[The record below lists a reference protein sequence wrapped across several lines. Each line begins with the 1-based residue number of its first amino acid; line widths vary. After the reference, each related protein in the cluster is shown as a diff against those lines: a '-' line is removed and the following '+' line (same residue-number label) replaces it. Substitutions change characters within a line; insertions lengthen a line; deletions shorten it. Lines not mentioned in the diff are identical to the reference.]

1 MNDLVVEAD
10 KNIKEPAMSN
20 ASLNTNVGTNV
31 STNNNDPMS
40 VAESSIPYITS
51 IHHWQSDG
59 LSSYPPRDPLVG
71 QSQFFNDFESFIHL
85 VDKEEN
91 EFTQVFSVVAEWG
104 RGKSRLGYELIAQ
117 VNDASPGWYCRN
129 ETGDLKPVNLFRDD
143 ADRDQYLSL
152 YIRYSQI
159 ATEFQNSDN
168 WFAYGLY
175 VALQP
180 LAKNQFD
187 GSIQSEVAKQCFN
200 RLEVE
205 GFDHQ
210 ELARRLEI
218 EKKHTDQDLYDDE
231 LLATRLVNAAYEYL
245 NKFGIKYML
254 VVLDELETAAEAATY
269 GLEGDDLK
277 RLDGRA
283 IKLLGQA
290 IKEEDPRR
298 KLPWLRYV
306 TLCSPAIGEE
316 LREVSSLARR
326 FNLVDLEHN
335 AFSDVSDYVA
345 TLKKDGRLAQDYL
358 KGVVEAAY
366 AMSGGNFG
374 WFNVIMAAVDEK
386 LTSLKMSG
394 EAVKSIGQLFNA
406 VLNSS
411 ARIRDYVLD
420 AGAINAI
427 KTTNNNV
434 KDAAIELLYGQ
445 LPVDLKTV
453 SDETK
458 ALVNTVNEY
467 DDAVASY
474 YRLVDWD
481 HDSCRPAL
489 QNAKFN
495 RINGEVWSFEGIEQ
509 KLDLTQLLANLATY
523 AIHEGSNKLLI
534 PNNRAE
540 FIDLLQLLYPHG
552 AAEDVARALWLH
564 HFGEQEQLT
573 QEPTHIGPS
582 VAMLNR
588 LNLRYRQQSQH
599 SLIFKTPDA
608 AIAHDEAMKAKSD
621 KSVDKNRAR
630 LTGLMRVLDS
640 HWQYDA
646 TDAELGADLVT
657 IATSHTRNQQEVSGL
672 STCKAL
678 HLHPKGRLVLAY
690 VSNEKELKAL
700 CSQVSQQF
708 KGEGK
713 YPVLAVTSS
722 IDLGNKF
729 KSASDP
735 ILQKAQDYLMLHRL
749 SHNEEHVLEQ
759 VGMPLADCQG
769 FTIERRD
776 FTTKFLQRLDALNR
790 GLIDSVTQW
799 RQGLHDRG
807 LIAMPL
813 RASSRL
819 SQKDLELL
827 VDGWADL
834 IVRTNVKQLSRYD
847 KTPQKVDD
855 GALYELVKQLKVPQ
869 KEINDGFSEQEWS
882 QVFSSTDEIAAQA
895 QFPPFICRLMKER
908 LFKRSTITLEYAKQ
922 NWFFGY
928 SWHVKP
934 NDVFKE
940 WMLILNTA
948 LLVSERSDPSKP
960 KNTIYALNE
969 RSAFEGHLKEAEN
982 WLTTEYPTRISEI
995 ANLFGEGRINT
1006 LFAPE
1011 GKKEVGA
1018 KTHMARAKLKG
1029 AFEYQSDIKRLE
1041 ETTLPKVVGN
1051 WYEYANQL
1059 ASTSQARY
1067 AHQDSVQWVYQS
1079 EGYQQELTQK
1089 QYAHL
1094 DFEQDT
1100 SPLWKRIA
1108 KAKSFADQVYKI
1120 EKAVTTQTA
1129 ALINQIKADEES
1141 KVPFPRNIF
1150 TLSLEKISRILAG
1163 AIRPGTL
1170 PGETPKKQHTEAG
1183 TLGFYLRNLNVEQAL
1198 IRLEQLAKEV
1208 GYNQDTEQFL
1218 SLEDIDGSVIT
1229 SYLDLKKEFLKQQTR
1244 SIEAVNGLAEVQSS
1258 LDNVP
1263 ADFGTQYPDGLTKL
1277 EQLKKKIKHVDNMF
1291 DNIQD
1296 DADLL
1301 KDRINSELQIG
1312 QFKLLR
1318 EQVPPLLSEVKKQL
1332 TQWSSDIAT
1341 LKNYVVGYREVLL
1354 DKQSCNF
1361 DSALHILQKINGE
1374 APGASLTLKDVEN
1387 MGSLAQAKTELSTR
1401 EAKIKTD
1408 INSYLDS
1415 SIVSAERWSIIVND
1429 LAEGKDPS
1437 FTFEETAELVNKQLI
1452 VQTYRLGGE

>member
-1 MNDLVVEAD
+1 MN
-10 KNIKEPAMSN
+10 NGNSSP
-20 ASLNTNVGTNV
+20 
-31 STNNNDPMS
+31 TNNETTS
-40 VAESSIPYITS
+40 VSESAIPYALAN
-51 IHHWQSDG
+51 HHWQSDG

-129 ETGDLKPVNLFRDD
+129 ETGDLKPVKLFRDET
-143 ADRDQYLSL
+143 DRDQYLSL

-180 LAKNQFD
+180 LAKNEFD
-187 GSIQSEVAKQCFN
+187 GSIQSEVARQCAD

-218 EKKHTDQDLYDDE
+218 DKNHTDQDLYDDE

-386 LTSLKMSG
+386 LTSMKMSG
-394 EAVKSIGQLFNA
+394 ETVRSIGQLFNA

-420 AGAINAI
+420 AGAIDAI
-427 KTTNNNV
+427 KTTNNKV

-467 DDAVASY
+467 DDAVASF

-489 QNAKFN
+489 QNAKFK
-495 RINGEVWSFEGIEQ
+495 RINGNIWSFEGIEQ

-540 FIDLLQLLYPHG
+540 FIELLQLLYPHG

-564 HFGEQEQLT
+564 HFGEQEYLT

-608 AIAHDEAMKAKSD
+608 AIAHDEAMKARSD
-621 KSVDKNRAR
+621 KSVDKQRAR

-646 TDAELGADLVT
+646 TDAGFDNNSGSDLVT

-672 STCKAL
+672 STCKAF

-700 CSQVSQQF
+700 CSQVTNQF
-708 KGEGK
+708 SSEGK

-729 KSASDP
+729 NNAADP

-759 VGMPLADCQG
+759 VGMPLPDCLG
-769 FTIERRD
+769 FTIERKD

-799 RQGLHDRG
+799 RQGIHDRG

-819 SQKDLELL
+819 SQKELELL

-834 IVRTNVKQLSRYD
+834 IVRSNVKQLSRYD
-847 KTPQKVDD
+847 QTPQTVED
-855 GALYELVKQLKVPQ
+855 GALYDLVKQLKVPQ
-869 KEINDGFSEQEWS
+869 KETNDGFSEQEWS
-882 QVFSSTDEIAAQA
+882 QIFTSTDEISAQA

-922 NWFFGY
+922 HWFFGY

-960 KNTIYALNE
+960 KNTIYTLNE
-969 RSAFEGHLKEAEN
+969 RSAFEGYLKEAEN

-1018 KTHMARAKLKG
+1018 KTHMARAKLKD
-1029 AFEYQSDIKRLE
+1029 AFQYQSDIKRLE
-1041 ETTLPKVVGN
+1041 ETTLPNLGQD
-1051 WYEYANQL
+1051 WYEYTNHI

-1067 AHQDSVQWVYQS
+1067 AHQKAVQWVYQS
-1079 EGYQQELTQK
+1079 EGYQQELIQK
-1089 QYAHL
+1089 QFAHL
-1094 DFEQDT
+1094 DFEQDD

-1120 EKAVTTQTA
+1120 EKAVTSQTA
-1129 ALINQIKADEES
+1129 VLINQITADEES
-1141 KVPFPRNIF
+1141 KAPFPRNIF
-1150 TLSLEKISRILAG
+1150 TLSLEKISRIFAG
-1163 AIRPGTL
+1163 AIRPCTL
-1170 PGETPKKQHTEAG
+1170 QHTEAG
-1183 TLGFYLRNLNVEQAL
+1183 TLGFYLRNLDVEQAL
-1198 IRLEQLAKEV
+1198 RRLEQLAQEV
-1208 GYNQDTEQFL
+1208 GYNLDTEQFL
-1218 SLEDIDGSVIT
+1218 SLEDIDGAVIS

-1244 SIEAVNGLAEVQSS
+1244 SVEAVKGLAEVQSS

-1263 ADFGTQYPDGLTKL
+1263 ADFATRYPDGLTKL
-1277 EQLKKKIKHVDNMF
+1277 EQLNKKIKHVDSLF

-1296 DADLL
+1296 DADFL
-1301 KDRINSELQIG
+1301 KDRINSELQLG

-1318 EQVPPLLSEVKKQL
+1318 EQVPPLLGEVKKQL

-1354 DKQSCNF
+1354 NKQSSHF

-1374 APGASLTLKDVEN
+1374 APGSSLTLKDLEH
-1387 MGSLAQAKTELSTR
+1387 MGSLAQAKTELDAR
-1401 EAKIKTD
+1401 EAKIKTQ

-1429 LAEGKDPS
+1429 LDEGKDPN
-1437 FTFEETAELVNKQLI
+1437 FTSEETAELVNKQLI

>member
-1 MNDLVVEAD
+1 MN
-10 KNIKEPAMSN
+10 N
-20 ASLNTNVGTNV
+20 ANS
-31 STNNNDPMS
+31 SANNNKTTS
-40 VAESSIPYITS
+40 VAESSIPYTKANH
-51 IHHWQSDG
+51 HHWQSDG

-71 QSQFFNDFESFIHL
+71 QGQFFNDFESFIHL
-85 VDKEEN
+85 VDKDEN

-129 ETGDLKPVNLFRDD
+129 ETGDLKPVKLFRDD

-187 GSIQSEVAKQCFN
+187 GSIQSEVAKQCFD

-210 ELARRLEI
+210 ELAQRLELD
-218 EKKHTDQDLYDDE
+218 KNYSDQDLYDDE

-245 NKFGIKYML
+245 KQFGIKYLL
-254 VVLDELETAAEAATY
+254 VVLDELETAAEAATF

-316 LREVSSLARR
+316 LREVASLARR

-345 TLKKDGRLAQDYL
+345 TLKKEGRLAQDYL
-358 KGVVEAAY
+358 AGFVEAAY

-386 LTSLKMSG
+386 LTSMQMSG
-394 EAVKSIGQLFNA
+394 EPVKSIGQLFNA

-411 ARIRDYVLD
+411 SRIREYVLD
-420 AGAINAI
+420 AGAIKAI
-427 KTTNNNV
+427 KTQNIKV

-445 LPVDLKTV
+445 LPVNLKTV
-453 SDETK
+453 NDETK
-458 ALVNTVNEY
+458 ALVTIVNEY
-467 DDAVASY
+467 DDAVASFY
-474 YRLVDWD
+474 CLVDWD

-489 QNAKFN
+489 QKAKFK
-495 RINGEVWSFEGIEQ
+495 RIKGDIWSFEGIEQ
-509 KLDLTQLLANLATY
+509 KLNLTQLLANLATY
-523 AIHEGSNKLLI
+523 AIHEESNKLLI

-564 HFGEQEQLT
+564 HFGDQEQLT
-573 QEPTHIGPS
+573 QDPTHIGPS

-588 LNLRYRQQSQH
+588 LNLRYRLQSQH

-608 AIAHDEAMKAKSD
+608 ANAHDIVMKARSD
-621 KSVDKNRAR
+621 KAVDKQRAR
-630 LTGLMRVLDS
+630 LTGLMRILDS

-646 TDAELGADLVT
+646 TDAGFDNSGGTELVT
-657 IATSHTRNQQEVSGL
+657 IATSHTRNQQDVSGL

-678 HLHPKGRLVLAY
+678 HLHPKARLVLAY

-700 CSQVSQQF
+700 CSQVTKQF
-708 KGEGK
+708 AGEGK

-729 KSASDP
+729 NNASDP
-735 ILQKAQDYLMLHRL
+735 VLQKAKDYLMLYRL

-759 VGMPLADCQG
+759 VGMPLADCNG

-790 GLIDSVTQW
+790 GLIDSVTHW
-799 RQGLHDRG
+799 RQGLHERG

-827 VDGWADL
+827 VEGWADL

-847 KTPQKVDD
+847 QTPQTVED
-855 GALYELVKQLKVPQ
+855 GDLYDLVKQLRVPT
-869 KEINDGFSEQEWS
+869 KEVNDGFGEQEWS
-882 QVFSSTDEIAAQA
+882 QLFSSTDEITAQA
-895 QFPPFICRLMKER
+895 EFPIFICRLMQER
-908 LFKRSTITLEYAKQ
+908 LFKRSKITLEYAKQ
-922 NWFFGY
+922 HWFFGY
-928 SWHVKP
+928 SWHVKA

-940 WMLILNTA
+940 WMLLLNTA

-960 KNTIYALNE
+960 KNTIFELYE
-969 RSAFEGHLKEAEN
+969 RSAFEGRLQEAEN

-995 ANLFGEGRINT
+995 ATLFGEGRINT
-1006 LFAPE
+1006 LFSPE

-1018 KTHMARAKLKG
+1018 KTHMARAYLND
-1029 AFEYQSDIKRLE
+1029 AAQYQQDIKRLE
-1041 ETTLPKVVGN
+1041 EITLPSIEDD
-1051 WYEYANQL
+1051 WHEYANHI
-1059 ASTSQARY
+1059 ASTSQARC
-1067 AHQDSVQWVYQS
+1067 AHQKAVQWVYES
-1079 EGYQQELTQK
+1079 EGYRQELQ
-1089 QYAHL
+1089 QQQFANL
-1094 DFEQDT
+1094 DFEQDA

-1120 EKAVTTQTA
+1120 EDAVTTQAA
-1129 ALINQIKADEES
+1129 ALIIQIKTDEES
-1141 KVPFPRNIF
+1141 KSPFPRNIF

-1163 AIRPGTL
+1163 AIRPGKK
-1170 PGETPKKQHTEAG
+1170 PGETPEKQHTEAG

-1198 IRLEQLAKEV
+1198 KRLENLANEV
-1208 GYNQDTEQFL
+1208 GYNLDSEQCL
-1218 SLEDIDGSVIT
+1218 ALEDIDGAVIA
-1229 SYLDLKKEFLKQQTR
+1229 SYRSLKLEFIKQQQR
-1244 SIEAVNGLAEVQSS
+1244 AVATVTGLAEVKEA
-1258 LDNVP
+1258 LENAP
-1263 ADFGTQYPDGLTKL
+1263 ADFATQYSDGLTKF
-1277 EQLKKKIKHVDNMF
+1277 EQLKNKIKYVDSLF

-1301 KDRINSELQIG
+1301 KDRINAELQLG
-1312 QFKLLR
+1312 QFNLLR
-1318 EQVPPLLSEVKKQL
+1318 DQVSPLLDDAKKQL
-1332 TQWSSDIAT
+1332 FLWTGDIAT
-1341 LKNYVVGYREVLL
+1341 LKNYVVGYREYLL
-1354 DKQSCNF
+1354 DEQNCNF
-1361 DSALHILQKINGE
+1361 DQALHILQKVNGDVQTP
-1374 APGASLTLKDVEN
+1374 ALTLKEVEG
-1387 MGSLAQAKTELSTR
+1387 MGSLAQAKAELDTR
-1401 EAKIKTD
+1401 ETNVKSQ
-1408 INSYLDS
+1408 INNYLDS
-1415 SIVSAERWSIIVND
+1415 SMISAERWSIIVNNLD
-1429 LAEGKDPS
+1429 EKKDPNLTS
-1437 FTFEETAELVNKQLI
+1437 EEIQELVNKQLI

>member
-1 MNDLVVEAD
+1 
-10 KNIKEPAMSN
+10 
-20 ASLNTNVGTNV
+20 
-31 STNNNDPMS
+31 MS
-40 VAESSIPYITS
+40 VAESSIPYITAN
-51 IHHWQSDG
+51 HHWQSDG

-71 QSQFFNDFESFIHL
+71 QSRFFNDFESFIHL

-129 ETGDLKPVNLFRDD
+129 ETGDLKQVNLFRDD

-180 LAKNQFD
+180 LAKNQFN
-187 GSIQSEVAKQCFN
+187 GSIQSEVARQSFN

-218 EKKHTDQDLYDDE
+218 DKNHSDQDLYDDE

-245 NKFGIKYML
+245 NKFGIKYLL

-316 LREVSSLARR
+316 LREVASLARR

-345 TLKKDGRLAQDYL
+345 ILKNEGKLAQDYL
-358 KGVVEAAY
+358 VGLVEAAY

-386 LTSLKMSG
+386 LISMKMNG

-411 ARIRDYVLD
+411 ARIRNYVLD
-420 AGAINAI
+420 AGAIKAI
-427 KTTNNNV
+427 KTTNNKV

-445 LPVDLKTV
+445 LPVDLTAV
-453 SDETK
+453 NDETK
-458 ALVNTVNEY
+458 ALVTTVNEY
-467 DDAVASY
+467 DDAVASFY
-474 YRLVDWD
+474 CLVDWD
-481 HDSCRPAL
+481 QDSCRPAL
-489 QNAKFN
+489 QNAKFT
-495 RINGEVWSFEGIEQ
+495 RINGDIWCFDGIEQ
-509 KLDLTQLLANLATY
+509 KLDLTQLLANLGTY
-523 AIHEGSNKLLI
+523 SIHEVGNKLLI

-564 HFGEQEQLT
+564 HFGDQEQLT

-588 LNLRYRQQSQH
+588 LNLRYRLQSQH

-608 AIAHDEAMKAKSD
+608 ANAHDEAMKARSD
-621 KSVDKNRAR
+621 KSVDKQRAR

-646 TDAELGADLVT
+646 TDAGFDNSGSDLVS

-700 CSQVSQQF
+700 CSQVTKQF
-708 KGEGK
+708 SGEGK

-722 IDLGNKF
+722 TDLGNKF
-729 KSASDP
+729 KNASDP

-749 SHNEEHVLEQ
+749 SNNEEHVLEQ
-759 VGMPLADCQG
+759 VGMPLSDCLG

-799 RQGLHDRG
+799 RQGLHARG

-834 IVRTNVKQLSRYD
+834 IVRSNVKQLSRYD
-847 KTPQKVDD
+847 QTPQTVED
-855 GALYELVKQLKVPQ
+855 GSLYELVKQLKVPQ
-869 KEINDGFSEQEWS
+869 KETNDGFSEQEWS
-882 QVFSSTDEIAAQA
+882 QIFTSTDEVVAQA
-895 QFPPFICRLMKER
+895 QFPPFICQLMKER

-922 NWFFGY
+922 HWFFGY

-969 RSAFEGHLKEAEN
+969 RSAFEGHLQEAEN

-995 ANLFGEGRINT
+995 TNLFGEGRINT
-1006 LFAPE
+1006 LFSPE

-1018 KTHMARAKLKG
+1018 KTHMARAKLKD
-1029 AFEYQSDIKRLE
+1029 ALEYQSDIKRLE
-1041 ETTLPKVVGN
+1041 ETTLPSIDGD

-1067 AHQDSVQWVYQS
+1067 AHQKSVQWVYQA
-1079 EGYQQELTQK
+1079 EGYQQELIQK

-1094 DFEQDT
+1094 DFEQDD

-1129 ALINQIKADEES
+1129 TLISQIQADEDS
-1141 KVPFPRNIF
+1141 KSPFPRNIF

-1170 PGETPKKQHTEAG
+1170 PGETPEKQHTEAG
-1183 TLGFYLRNLNVEQAL
+1183 TLGFYLRNLDVEQAL
-1198 IRLEQLAKEV
+1198 KRLEQLAKEV
-1208 GYNQDTEQFL
+1208 GYNLVSEQYS
-1218 SLEDIDGSVIT
+1218 SLEDIDGSVVS
-1229 SYLDLKKEFLKQQTR
+1229 SYLELKKEFLKQQTR
-1244 SIEAVNGLAEVQSS
+1244 SVDAVEGLAEVLLS
-1258 LDNVP
+1258 LDNVS
-1263 ADFGTQYPDGLTKL
+1263 ADFSTQYPDGLTKL
-1277 EQLKKKIKHVDNMF
+1277 EQLKKKIKHVDSMF

-1301 KDRINSELQIG
+1301 KDRINSELQLG

-1318 EQVPPLLSEVKKQL
+1318 DQVPPLLSEVKKQL

-1341 LKNYVVGYREVLL
+1341 LKNYAIGYREALL
-1354 DKQSCNF
+1354 GKQSCNF

-1374 APGASLTLKDVEN
+1374 APGTSLTLKDVEN
-1387 MGSLAQAKTELSTR
+1387 MGSLAQAKIELDSR
-1401 EAKIKTD
+1401 EAKVKAQ
-1408 INSYLDS
+1408 INIYLDS
-1415 SIVSAERWSIIVND
+1415 SMVSAERWSIIVND
-1429 LAEGKDPS
+1429 LEEKKDPS
-1437 FTFEETAELVNKQLI
+1437 LTSEEVQELVNKQLI

>member
-1 MNDLVVEAD
+1 MN
-10 KNIKEPAMSN
+10 
-20 ASLNTNVGTNV
+20 NTNI
-31 STNNNDPMS
+31 NNDPLG
-40 VAESSIPYITS
+40 VAEASTRYSSTNQATVVN
-51 IHHWQSDG
+51 HHWQSDG

-71 QSQFFNDFESFIHL
+71 QSQFYHDFESFIHL

-117 VNDASPGWYCRN
+117 VNDASPGWYCRDN
-129 ETGDLKPVNLFRDD
+129 AGDLKPVSLFRND

-159 ATEFQNSDN
+159 ATENQNHDN

-175 VALQP
+175 TALQP
-180 LAKNQFD
+180 IAKNQFD
-187 GSIQSEVAKQCFN
+187 GTIQSEVAKQCLA

-218 EKKHTDQDLYDDE
+218 DKHYSDKDLYDDE

-245 NKFGIKYML
+245 NQFGIKYIL
-254 VVLDELETAAEAATY
+254 VVLDELETAAEAAKY
-269 GLEGDDLK
+269 GLESNDLK

-283 IKLLGQA
+283 ISIVGTA
-290 IKEEDPRR
+290 IKEEDLRR

-316 LREVSSLARR
+316 LREVSSLERR
-326 FNLVDLEHN
+326 FTLVDLEHN

-358 KGVVEAAY
+358 KGLVEAAY

-386 LTSLKMSG
+386 MTSMHMSG
-394 EAVKSIGQLFNA
+394 EPVKSIGQLFNA
-406 VLNSS
+406 VLKSS
-411 ARIRDYVLD
+411 ARVREYVLD
-420 AGAINAI
+420 SGAIQAI
-427 KTTNNNV
+427 KTENIKI

-445 LPVDLKTV
+445 LPVDLKTA
-453 SDETK
+453 DENTK
-458 ALVNTVNEY
+458 ALVNTVNEF
-467 DDAVASY
+467 DDAVASFY
-474 YRLVDWD
+474 CLVNWNQDN
-481 HDSCRPAL
+481 CRPAL
-489 QNAKFN
+489 QNAKFV
-495 RINGEVWSFEGIEQ
+495 RDKSDLWIFEGIEQ

-523 AIHEGSNKLLI
+523 AIHEGSNKLLL

-540 FIDLLQLLYPHG
+540 FIQLLQLLYPHG

-564 HFGEQEQLT
+564 HFGDQEQLT
-573 QEPTHIGPS
+573 QAATHIGAS
-582 VAMLNR
+582 VNMLNR
-588 LNLRYRQQSQH
+588 LNLRYRQQSQLA
-599 SLIFKTPDA
+599 LIFKTPDSA
-608 AIAHDEAMKAKSD
+608 NAHFEVMKKASD
-621 KSVDKNRAR
+621 KAADKQLSR

-646 TDAELGADLVT
+646 TEAGFDNSCELMS

-672 STCKAL
+672 STCRAL

-690 VSNEKELKAL
+690 VNNEKDLKSL
-700 CSQVSQQF
+700 CSQVTKQF
-708 KGEGK
+708 TDEGK
-713 YPVLAVTSS
+713 FPVLAVTSS
-722 IDLGNKF
+722 IDLVKKF
-729 KSASDP
+729 NNPSDP
-735 ILQKAQDYLMLHRL
+735 VLQKAQDYLMLYRL
-749 SHNEEHVLEQ
+749 SNNEEHILEQ

-769 FTIERRD
+769 FTIEPKD
-776 FTTKFLQRLDALNR
+776 LTSKFLQRLGALNR
-790 GLIDSVTQW
+790 GLIDSVTLW
-799 RQGLHDRG
+799 RQSLHDRG

-813 RASSRL
+813 RASNKL
-819 SQKDLELL
+819 NPKELTLL

-834 IVRTNVKQLSRYD
+834 IVRSNVRQLSRYD
-847 KTPQKVDD
+847 QTPETVED
-855 GALYELVKQLKVPQ
+855 GAFYELVKQLKVPQ

-882 QVFSSTDEIAAQA
+882 QIFSSTDEIAAQA
-895 QFPPFICRLMKER
+895 QFPAFICRLMKER

-922 NWFFGY
+922 HWFFGY

-969 RSAFEGHLKEAEN
+969 RSAFEGHLLEAEN

-1018 KTHMARAKLKG
+1018 KTHMARANLKE
-1029 AFEYQSDIKRLE
+1029 ALQYQSDIKRLE
-1041 ETTLPKVVGN
+1041 ETTLPSIDGD
-1051 WYEYANQL
+1051 WYEYANHI

-1067 AHQDSVQWVYQS
+1067 AHQEAVQWVYQS
-1079 EGYQQELTQK
+1079 EGYQQELVQK
-1089 QYAHL
+1089 QFAHL
-1094 DFEQDT
+1094 DFEKDE

-1129 ALINQIKADEES
+1129 TLINHIKADAES

-1218 SLEDIDGSVIT
+1218 SLEDIEGSVIS

-1244 SIEAVNGLAEVQSS
+1244 SVEAVKGLAEVKLS

-1263 ADFGTQYPDGLTKL
+1263 ADFSTQYHDGLTKL
-1277 EQLKKKIKHVDNMF
+1277 EQLNKKIKHVDSLF

-1296 DADLL
+1296 DADSL
-1301 KDRINSELQIG
+1301 KDRINSDLQLG

-1318 EQVPPLLSEVKKQL
+1318 EQVPPLLGEVKKQL

-1341 LKNYVVGYREVLL
+1341 LKNYVIGYREVLL
-1354 DKQSCNF
+1354 DKQSSHF

-1374 APGASLTLKDVEN
+1374 APGSSLTLKDIEN
-1387 MGSLAQAKTELSTR
+1387 MGSLAQAKTELDSR
-1401 EAKIKTD
+1401 EVKIKTR

-1429 LAEGKDPS
+1429 LAKGKDPS
-1437 FTFEETAELVNKQLI
+1437 FTSEETAELVNKQLI

>member
-1 MNDLVVEAD
+1 MNNAYSIANKKQPISVE
-10 KNIKEPAMSN
+10 
-20 ASLNTNVGTNV
+20 
-31 STNNNDPMS
+31 
-40 VAESSIPYITS
+40 ESSISYTVDS
-51 IHHWQSDG
+51 HHWQSDG

-85 VDKEEN
+85 VDKQEN

-180 LAKNQFD
+180 IAKKQFD
-187 GSIQSEVAKQCFN
+187 GSIQSEVARQCSD
-200 RLEVE
+200 RLEVL

-210 ELARRLEI
+210 ELARRLELD
-218 EKKHTDQDLYDDE
+218 KHYSDQDLYDDE
-231 LLATRLVNAAYEYL
+231 LLATRLVNSAYEYL
-245 NKFGIKYML
+245 NKFGIKYLL

-316 LREVSSLARR
+316 LREVASLARR

-345 TLKKDGRLAQDYL
+345 ILKKEGRLAQDYL
-358 KGVVEAAY
+358 AGVVEAAY

-374 WFNVIMAAVDEK
+374 WFNVIMAALDEK
-386 LTSLKMSG
+386 LTSMKMSG
-394 EAVKSIGQLFNA
+394 EPVKSIGQLFNA

-411 ARIRDYVLD
+411 ARIREYVLD
-420 AGAINAI
+420 SGAIKAI
-427 KTTNNNV
+427 KTQNIKV
-434 KDAAIELLYGQ
+434 KDAATELLYGQ
-445 LPVDLKTV
+445 LPVSLK
-453 SDETK
+453 SAEAETK
-458 ALVNTVNEY
+458 ALVDTVNEY

-481 HDSCRPAL
+481 QDSCRPAL
-489 QNAKFN
+489 QKAKFI
-495 RINGEVWSFEGIEQ
+495 RIKGDIWRFEGIEQ
-509 KLDLTQLLANLATY
+509 KLDFTQLLANLATY

-564 HFGEQEQLT
+564 HFGDQEHLT
-573 QEPTHIGPS
+573 QDPTHIGPS

-588 LNLRYRQQSQH
+588 LNLRYRLQSQH

-608 AIAHDEAMKAKSD
+608 ATAHNEAMKAKSD
-621 KSVDKNRAR
+621 KSVDKQRAR

-646 TDAELGADLVT
+646 IDTGFDNNSGAEIVA
-657 IATSHTRNQQEVSGL
+657 IATSHTRDQQEVSGL

-700 CSQVSQQF
+700 CSQVTKQF
-708 KGEGK
+708 SGEGK
-713 YPVLAVTSS
+713 YPVIAVTSS

-729 KSASDP
+729 NNASDP
-735 ILQKAQDYLMLHRL
+735 VLQKAKDYLMLYRL

-759 VGMPLADCQG
+759 VGMPLADCNG
-769 FTIERRD
+769 FTIERKD
-776 FTTKFLQRLDALNR
+776 FTTKFLQRLNALNR
-790 GLIDSVTQW
+790 GLLDSVTHW
-799 RQGLHDRG
+799 RQGLHERG

-827 VDGWADL
+827 VEGWADL
-834 IVRTNVKQLSRYD
+834 IVRSDVKQLSRYD
-847 KTPQKVDD
+847 QTPQTVED
-855 GALYELVKQLKVPQ
+855 GALYELIKQLRVPT

-882 QVFSSTDEIAAQA
+882 QIFSSTDEITAQA
-895 QFPPFICRLMKER
+895 QFPTFICRLMQER
-908 LFKRSTITLEYAKQ
+908 LFKRSKITLEYAKQ

-940 WMLILNTA
+940 WMLLLNTA
-948 LLVSERSDPSKP
+948 LLVSEHSDPSKP
-960 KNTIYALNE
+960 KNTIYELYE
-969 RSAFEGHLKEAEN
+969 RSAFEGRLQEAEN

-995 ANLFGEGRINT
+995 ATLFGEGRINT

-1018 KTHMARAKLKG
+1018 KTHMARAQLNN
-1029 AFEYQSDIKRLE
+1029 ASSHQSEIKRLE
-1041 ETTLPKVVGN
+1041 ETTLPN
-1051 WYEYANQL
+1051 IESDWYEYANHL

-1067 AHQDSVQWVYQS
+1067 AHHYAVQWVYQS
-1079 EGYQQELTQK
+1079 EGYQQELKRQ
-1089 QYAHL
+1089 QFNNL
-1094 DFEQDT
+1094 DFEQDD

-1108 KAKSFADQVYKI
+1108 RAKSFADQVYKI
-1120 EKAVTTQTA
+1120 EKAVTTQTTT
-1129 ALINQIKADEES
+1129 LIQRIKADKGSEA
-1141 KVPFPRNIF
+1141 PFPRNIF

-1170 PGETPKKQHTEAG
+1170 LGETPEKQHTEAG
-1183 TLGFYLRNLNVEQAL
+1183 TLGYYLRNLNVEQAL
-1198 IRLEQLAKEV
+1198 KRLKQLADEV
-1208 GYNQDTEQFL
+1208 GYNLDTEQCL
-1218 SLEDIDGSVIT
+1218 SLEEIDGAVIS
-1229 SYLDLKKEFLKQQTR
+1229 SYKDLNQEFKKQQTR
-1244 SIEAVNGLAEVQSS
+1244 SADVVQGLADVKKS
-1258 LDNVP
+1258 LDNAP
-1263 ADFGTQYPDGLTKL
+1263 ADFATQYPDGLTKL
-1277 EQLKKKIKHVDNMF
+1277 DQLNKGIKHLDGLF
-1291 DNIQD
+1291 DDIQD
-1296 DADLL
+1296 DANSL
-1301 KDRINSELQIG
+1301 KDRINAELQLG
-1312 QFKLLR
+1312 QFRLLR
-1318 EQVPPLLSEVKKQL
+1318 EQVPPLLSGVKKQL
-1332 TQWSSDIAT
+1332 TQRSGDIAT
-1341 LKNYVVGYREVLL
+1341 LKNYVNGYRDELL
-1354 DKQSCNF
+1354 KNQNCNF
-1361 DSALHILQKINGE
+1361 DKALHILQNVNGE
-1374 APGASLTLKDVEN
+1374 APTPSLTIKEVEN
-1387 MGSLAQAKTELSTR
+1387 MGSIAQAKIELDAR
-1401 EAKIKTD
+1401 EEKIKTL
-1408 INSYLDS
+1408 INNYLDS
-1415 SIVSAERWSIIVND
+1415 SMVSAERWAIIVND
-1429 LAEGKDPS
+1429 LDENKNPNLTS
-1437 FTFEETAELVNKQLI
+1437 QEEQELVNKQLI
-1452 VQTYRLGGE
+1452 VRTYRLGGE

>member
-1 MNDLVVEAD
+1 MDKNMNDLVKKPKEEAMY
-10 KNIKEPAMSN
+10 NGNSSAIINQE
-20 ASLNTNVGTNV
+20 
-31 STNNNDPMS
+31 MS
-40 VAESSIPYITS
+40 VAEPSNLYLAAN
-51 IHHWQSDG
+51 HHWQSDG

-91 EFTQVFSVVAEWG
+91 EFTQVFSMVAEWG

-129 ETGDLKPVNLFRDD
+129 KTGDLKPVKLFRDD

-187 GSIQSEVAKQCFN
+187 GSIQSEVARQCFN

-205 GFDHQ
+205 GFDHE
-210 ELARRLEI
+210 ELARCLEI
-218 EKKHTDQDLYDDE
+218 DKNHTDQDLYDDE
-231 LLATRLVNAAYEYL
+231 LLATRLVNTAYEYL

-254 VVLDELETAAEAATY
+254 VVLDELETAAEAATF

-358 KGVVEAAY
+358 KGLVEAAY

-386 LTSLKMSG
+386 LTSMQRSG

-427 KTTNNNV
+427 KTTNNKV

-467 DDAVASY
+467 DDAVASF

-523 AIHEGSNKLLI
+523 AIHEDSNKLLI

-573 QEPTHIGPS
+573 MEPTHIGPS

-588 LNLRYRQQSQH
+588 LNLRYRLQSQH

-621 KSVDKNRAR
+621 KAVDKQRAR

-646 TDAELGADLVT
+646 TDAGFDNNSGSVIVT

-700 CSQVSQQF
+700 CSQVTNQF
-708 KGEGK
+708 SGEGK

-729 KSASDP
+729 RSASDP

-759 VGMPLADCQG
+759 VGMPLSDCLG

-819 SQKDLELL
+819 SQKDLGLL

-834 IVRTNVKQLSRYD
+834 VVRSNVKKLSRYD
-847 KTPQKVDD
+847 QTPQTVED
-855 GALYELVKQLKVPQ
+855 GALYELVKQLKVPT
-869 KEINDGFSEQEWS
+869 KEVNDGFSEREWS
-882 QVFSSTDEIAAQA
+882 QIFTSTDEIAAQA

-922 NWFFGY
+922 HWFFGY
-928 SWHVKP
+928 SWHVNP

-940 WMLILNTA
+940 WMLILKTA

-969 RSAFEGHLKEAEN
+969 RSAFEGHLQEAEN
-982 WLTTEYPTRISEI
+982 WLTTEYPTRIGEI

-1018 KTHMARAKLKG
+1018 KTHMAREKLKYSLQ
-1029 AFEYQSDIKRLE
+1029 YQSDIKRLE
-1041 ETTLPKVVGN
+1041 ETTLPSIEGD
-1051 WYEYANQL
+1051 WYEYANHI

-1067 AHQDSVQWVYQS
+1067 AHQKAVQWVYQS
-1079 EGYQQELTQK
+1079 EGYQQELLQK
-1089 QYAHL
+1089 QFAHL
-1094 DFEQDT
+1094 DFEQDD

-1120 EKAVTTQTA
+1120 EKAVTTQATV
-1129 ALINQIKADEES
+1129 LINQIKADEDS

-1163 AIRPGTL
+1163 AIRPGAL
-1170 PGETPKKQHTEAG
+1170 PGETPEKQHTEAG

-1198 IRLEQLAKEV
+1198 KRLDQLAQEV
-1208 GYNQDTEQFL
+1208 GYNLDTEQFL
-1218 SLEDIDGSVIT
+1218 SLEVIDGSVIS

-1244 SIEAVNGLAEVQSS
+1244 SVDAVNGLAEVQSS

-1263 ADFGTQYPDGLTKL
+1263 ADFSTQYPDGLTKL
-1277 EQLKKKIKHVDNMF
+1277 EQIKKKIKHVDSMF

-1301 KDRINSELQIG
+1301 KDRINSELQLG

-1341 LKNYVVGYREVLL
+1341 LKNYVVGYREALL
-1354 DKQSCNF
+1354 QKQSSHF

-1374 APGASLTLKDVEN
+1374 APGASLNLKD
-1387 MGSLAQAKTELSTR
+1387 L
-1401 EAKIKTD
+1401 
-1408 INSYLDS
+1408 
-1415 SIVSAERWSIIVND
+1415 
-1429 LAEGKDPS
+1429 
-1437 FTFEETAELVNKQLI
+1437 
-1452 VQTYRLGGE
+1452 